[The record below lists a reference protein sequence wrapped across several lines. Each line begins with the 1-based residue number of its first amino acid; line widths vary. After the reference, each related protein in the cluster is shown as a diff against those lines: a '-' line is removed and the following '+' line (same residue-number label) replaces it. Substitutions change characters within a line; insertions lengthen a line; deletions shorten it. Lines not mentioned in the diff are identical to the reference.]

1 MPNTIPAAGEAMPE
15 VTLEAMIA
23 RHNAAIEAANNR
35 NRPLEDSPEEI
46 EMHSAMNAFFDSSAR
61 LTSFDG
67 LMAAL
72 RLADKENEDFDCS
85 VVSATLVKGAL
96 AYLEGQTAKER
107 LSDLLQQ
114 AGQIIRDNP
123 DLMIDRITIHH
134 HGVHTLIMIPGVAL
148 SSLEDQEG
156 AAQ

>member
-35 NRPLEDSPEEI
+35 NGPLEDSPEEI
-46 EMHSAMNAFFDSSAR
+46 EMHSAMNAFFESSAR

-85 VVSATLVKGAL
+85 VVSAALVKGAL

-123 DLMIDRITIHH
+123 DLAIDRITINHD
-134 HGVHTLIMIPGVAL
+134 GVHTLIKIPVTEEHSA
-148 SSLEDQEG
+148 
-156 AAQ
+156 

>member
-23 RHNAAIEAANNR
+23 RHNRAIEAANNCKG
-35 NRPLEDSPEEI
+35 PLADSPEES
-46 EMHSAMNAFFDSSAR
+46 EMHAAMEAFVESSAR

-67 LMAAL
+67 LIAAL
-72 RLADKENEDFDCS
+72 RLANKENEDFDCS

-96 AYLEGQTAKER
+96 VYLESQTAKER

-123 DLMIDRITIHH
+123 DLAIDRITINHD
-134 HGVHTLIMIPGVAL
+134 GVHTLIKIPVTEEHSA
-148 SSLEDQEG
+148 
-156 AAQ
+156 

>member
-1 MPNTIPAAGEAMPE
+1 MPSTIPAAGEAMPE

-23 RHNAAIEAANNR
+23 RHNTAIEAANNR
-35 NRPLEDSPEEI
+35 NGPLEESSEEI
-46 EMHSAMNAFFDSSAR
+46 EMHSAMDAFFESSAR

-123 DLMIDRITIHH
+123 DLAIDRITVNHD
-134 HGVHTLIMIPGVAL
+134 GVHTLIKIPVTEEHSA
-148 SSLEDQEG
+148 
-156 AAQ
+156 

>member
-23 RHNAAIEAANNR
+23 RHNAAIEAANTR
-35 NRPLEDSPEEI
+35 KGPIEDSAEEV
-46 EMHSAMNAFFDSSAR
+46 EMHAAMEAFVESAAR

-72 RLADKENEDFDCS
+72 RLANKENEDFDCS

-96 AYLEGQTAKER
+96 TYLEGQTAKER
-107 LSDLLQQ
+107 LFDLLQQ

-123 DLMIDRITIHH
+123 DLAIDRITVNHD
-134 HGVHTLIMIPGVAL
+134 GVHTLIKIPVTEEHSA
-148 SSLEDQEG
+148 
-156 AAQ
+156 